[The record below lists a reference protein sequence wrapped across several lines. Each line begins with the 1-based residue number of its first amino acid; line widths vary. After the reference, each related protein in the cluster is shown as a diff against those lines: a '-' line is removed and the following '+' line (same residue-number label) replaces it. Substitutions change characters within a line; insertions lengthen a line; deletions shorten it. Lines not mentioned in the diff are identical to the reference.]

1 VTRSSNDDEASGRCE
16 EGEGRLFGQRSALER
31 AVSAHSTVRDLGVE
45 VLGSTVVDRGIVVH
59 LTSKQGGHDVAVQRP
74 DWAEL
79 EPGQLADFIAQ
90 KVVNEIRWRKT
101 R

>member
-1 VTRSSNDDEASGRCE
+1 MRSSSNDEPIVPAEG
-16 EGEGRLFGQRSALER
+16 GEGRLLGQRSALER

-59 LTSKQGGHDVAVQRP
+59 LTSTQGGHDVAVQRP

-90 KVVNEIRWRKT
+90 KVLNEIRWRKT